1 MTDPT
6 KRIARWNAK
15 YDTTRIKA
23 TLDELRPAM
32 LAAVTA
38 VFPLITAM
46 ELQVKQ
52 TCDASGVPTIQYP
65 FYLNF
70 GREIWALT
78 RKEVSGESLAQEVAV
93 LSAKWTARGLT
104 QAVLQAIRTDVF
116 NVGAP
121 IAP

>member
-1 MTDPT
+1 MTDPS

-38 VFPLITAM
+38 VFPLLTAM

-52 TCDASGVPTIQYP
+52 TCDHPVPVLPELRPGDLGAYP
-65 FYLNF
+65 Q
-70 GREIWALT
+70 GSVR
-78 RKEVSGESLAQEVAV
+78 
-93 LSAKWTARGLT
+93 
-104 QAVLQAIRTDVF
+104 
-116 NVGAP
+116 
-121 IAP
+121 